1 MGRKI
6 RVVNLVPDSYGSFL
20 GMEKG
25 CIIHRDKKGNI
36 QKYPLFEAEIG
47 EVVLKSGNF
56 VSTGVLSALGFWGID
71 VAIVTRNGRPIA
83 MLKNLEDDSHVKTRI
98 TQYEALKNGNGITIA
113 KQIVIS
119 KLIHHKP
126 IRSRQI
132 SSSSEDEMVDYAE
145 INRILEILD

>member
-6 RVVNLVPDSYGSFL
+6 KVVNLVLDSYGSFL

-25 CIIHRDKKGNI
+25 CIILRDKYGNI
-36 QKYPLFEAEIG
+36 EKYPLFEAEIG

-83 MLKNLEDDSHVKTRI
+83 MLK
-98 TQYEALKNGNGITIA
+98 
-113 KQIVIS
+113 
-119 KLIHHKP
+119 P
-126 IRSRQI
+126 
-132 SSSSEDEMVDYAE
+132 
-145 INRILEILD
+145 